1 MGKKIFLLILLFF
14 LPASL
19 LSQIRHIESF
29 EGTAND
35 TPFWQL
41 RFSPNAADSLG
52 FVVLRNDS
60 ALFFEGS
67 ASLQMD
73 WGIDNCEI
81 WGRLSRIEHWLPG
94 DSLLDFAFYD
104 TLSLWYYIDRPAS
117 APGAVELRL
126 LLFDVSDSENGNLSD
141 CSDSVEVFYSF
152 HYILDQAPGW
162 QRLLIPLEQSMSIG
176 GQGFNLT
183 QWSGIPGNEVLD
195 LDKIKG
201 YAFEFAISSGSDS
214 SSSNGSMHVD
224 AMSVFTTRDRHD
236 FIFNGVTYP
245 PNVKASYIGQDGGIE
260 ISEEDSYSA
269 SKSIKWTTSA
279 NELYSGPVFTF
290 EQPLDYSLHWQKTPL
305 SFKMR
310 MGEARGDIK
319 IIISDDD
326 KDGDGPDQSF
336 YAEDVIESMWMN
348 YNGFWDAFRMPLQNF
363 DRFAGAAPM
372 DSSRLWQV
380 RFLITDSASL
390 GQTIYL
396 DDILLGEPFD
406 SGRPEQPIF
415 TAFPDD
421 GAYCNVISWEDLSE
435 ETNESYTIYFSEAL
449 ITPQNFYSDDVEVA
463 ATGISGE
470 VQFFRHRLIAP
481 LNDSE
486 LNYYYAVTCV
496 DSEGSESLPVDD
508 CLVANRGRG
517 WAVISYLAAF
527 PFSADGDLSEWTGQK
542 PFIMKPSDGS
552 GTVVDGTVIDGDADL
567 SARMWLACD
576 AEALYVA
583 FEIDDDT
590 LICGMPERDL
600 WDNDSPELFIGLYD
614 AHNMPHEEQQ
624 EGREPDYQFNLGTA
638 GVFHHMSGHFV
649 VDSSSADYRFTA
661 TGNGQYR
668 VEARLPFERIAALRP
683 DSLFMP
689 QPGQRIPLDVS
700 INDIDSGT
708 RREGILT
715 LSPDNQD
722 MSWRD
727 VSRWSHSW
735 VWDEANA
742 LHEPLNMPPSE
753 FELLPNY
760 PNPFNPETTLRFTV
774 PPGKKR
780 AVHIAVYNIRGQQIA
795 VLADGLFEPG
805 PHRIQWHGSDH
816 NGQPLPAG
824 VYFYLLK
831 SGATR
836 LAGKMVLLR

>member
-1 MGKKIFLLILLFF
+1 MGKKALLLILLFF

-19 LSQIRHIESF
+19 LSQIRHVESF
-29 EGTAND
+29 ENTAND
-35 TPFWQL
+35 THYWQL
-41 RFSPNAADSLG
+41 RTSPNAADSLG
-52 FVVLRNDS
+52 FIALKDDS
-60 ALFFEGS
+60 MHFMEGN
-67 ASLQMD
+67 ASLRMD
-73 WGIDNCEI
+73 WSVDNCEI
-81 WGRLSRIEHWLPG
+81 WGGLSRIEHWLPG
-94 DSLLDFAFYD
+94 DSLFDIAFYD
-104 TLSLWYYIDRPAS
+104 TLSLWYYVDQPAS

-126 LLFDVSDSENGNLSD
+126 LLFDVSDSEKGNISD
-141 CSDSVEVFYSF
+141 CSDSVEVYYSF

-162 QRLLIPLEQSMSIG
+162 QRLLIPLKQSMSLG
-176 GQGFNLT
+176 EQGFNLT
-183 QWSGIPGNEVLD
+183 QWSGISGNEVLD

-201 YAFEFAISSGSDS
+201 YAFEFAISQDTDS
-214 SSSNGSMHVD
+214 YKVDGTLHMD

-236 FIFNGVTYP
+236 FIFNGIAYP
-245 PNVKASYIGQDGGIE
+245 ANITASYIGQDGGIE
-260 ISEEDSYSA
+260 ISEEESYSA

-279 NELYSGPVFTF
+279 NELFTGPVFTF
-290 EQPLDYSLHWQKTPL
+290 EQPLDYSLHWQKAPL
-305 SFKMR
+305 SFKLR

-319 IIISDDD
+319 IVISDDD
-326 KDGDGPDQSF
+326 SDGDGPDQSF

-390 GQTIYL
+390 GKTIYM

-406 SGRPEQPIF
+406 SGRPEQPVF

-421 GAYCNVISWEDLSE
+421 EAYCNVISWEDLSV
-435 ETNESYTIYFSEAL
+435 ETNESYTIYYSEAP
-449 ITPQNFYSDDVEVA
+449 ITPQNFHSDDVEVA
-463 ATGISGE
+463 AAGIPAD

-481 LNDSE
+481 LNDRE

-496 DSEGSESLPVDD
+496 DIRGNESLPVDD
-508 CLVANRGRG
+508 CLVVNQGRG
-517 WAVISYLAAF
+517 WAVISYLPAF
-527 PFSADGDLSEWTGQK
+527 PFSADGNLAEWTDQK

-552 GTVVDGTVIDGDADL
+552 GTIVDGTTIDGDADL
-567 SARMWLACD
+567 SARIWLACD

-583 FEIDDDT
+583 FEIEDDT

-600 WDNDSPELFIGLYD
+600 WDNDSPELFIGLYN
-614 AHNMPHEEQQ
+614 AHNLPHEEQQ
-624 EGREPDYQFNLGTA
+624 GGSEPDYQFNFGTA
-638 GVFHHMSGHFV
+638 GVFHHVSGLFV
-649 VDSSSADYRFTA
+649 VDSSFADYRFA
-661 TGNGQYR
+661 AGNGQYR

-683 DSLFMP
+683 DSLFVP

-700 INDIDSGT
+700 INDIDSGNK
-708 RREGILT
+708 RDGILT

-727 VSRWSHSW
+727 VSRWSHTW

-742 LHEPLNMPPSE
+742 LHEPLNMLPSE
-753 FELLPNY
+753 LELLPNF
-760 PNPFNPETTLRFTV
+760 PNPFNAETTLRFTV
-774 PPGKKR
+774 SSGKRR
-780 AVHIAVYNIRGQQIA
+780 AVRITVYNITGQQIT
-795 VLADGLFEPG
+795 VLADDLFEPG
-805 PHRIQWHGSDH
+805 AHRISWDGSDH

-824 VYFYLLK
+824 VYFYLLE

-836 LAGKMVLLR
+836 LAGKMVLLK